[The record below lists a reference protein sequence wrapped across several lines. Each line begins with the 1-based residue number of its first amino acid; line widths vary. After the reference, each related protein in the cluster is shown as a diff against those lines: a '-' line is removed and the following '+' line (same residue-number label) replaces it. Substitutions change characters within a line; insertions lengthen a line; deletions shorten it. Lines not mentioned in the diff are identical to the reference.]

1 MASDAAFSLKTNMR
15 KLWADHVI
23 WTRLYIIAAVEGAPL
38 SERLTS
44 IASGVVAKVGTA
56 IGGAV
61 SLAGPGDAA
70 AIRLLRNQE
79 HLGNAIVPYYGQEA
93 GNGLT
98 SLLKQHILIAVNLIE
113 AARSGDNSKFKK
125 EDEKWT
131 NNAQE
136 IAMFLSSANPNWPQK
151 DVFDL
156 LSLHLNLT
164 KGEVVAR
171 LNKKWADD
179 VQAFDDIFTEIMTV
193 SDTLSEGI
201 IQQFPDRF

>member
-1 MASDAAFSLKTNMR
+1 MTSEAAWSLKTNMR

-23 WTRLYIIAAVEGAPL
+23 WTRQYIVAAVEGSPV

-44 IASGVVAKVGTA
+44 IAQSVVARVGTA
-56 IGGAV
+56 IGGAI

-70 AIRLLRNQE
+70 AVRLLKNQE
-79 HLGNAIVPYYGQEA
+79 HIGNAIVPFYGEDA
-93 GNGLT
+93 GKRLT
-98 SLLKQHILIAVNLIE
+98 ALLKQHILIAVNMIE
-113 AARSGDNSKFKK
+113 AARSGDQAKFQQ
-125 EDEKWT
+125 EDQQWT
-131 NNAQE
+131 ANAEE
-136 IAMFLSSANPNWPQK
+136 IAAFLSGANPNFPGK

-171 LNKKWADD
+171 LSKKWADD

-201 IQQFPDRF
+201 IKQFPDRF